1 MQAGSY
7 FKSDVQAVVS
17 RVLVNGVER
26 DHSSWSVDR
35 ELSGDLPAQVA
46 AVSGVM
52 QATGSVVWAEV
63 STVTEKPTNPWNS
76 GSGWVPKRGD
86 RVEIYAGDEDTE
98 WKQFTGLIDKTTGSV
113 GGGFQSTLIDDYDNL
128 SVPVTHEPL
137 TNIMPPSTPGGEF
150 RGVGLVH
157 TFYVDLAMRRGGFF
171 ATPSRE
177 ANPVVYVP
185 GQGGVWP
192 HFGRLSTSDTPSG
205 ASCPSNNFAPWGFA
219 VGDFRSI
226 YTVPSP
232 KNMSAPVQL
241 SFMVAPSHDGTYYT
255 HVNYGSSYVRLSI
268 DSAWLVSAVVNSVT
282 IASFTLS
289 GKGGADGRVV
299 ELLVKDSV
307 FTLRSSNGQSASAY
321 STFTGSTLMA
331 SVRLDGDVDSRV
343 AGMQVSHP
351 DVSSQEFASV
361 NFVPSARIS
370 TANTSF
376 MGVPK
381 VIPAIDGVP
390 AHDLLQEIGDASLS
404 AAWIDE
410 LGVLQWWPALA
421 IRAKNVYQTMTT
433 LDDVFDMDWEDS
445 ILGSRSSVTV
455 KYQDPALRISKLQN
469 IELAVGSGET
479 LGSGD
484 VSENF
489 FAPEADVVWIMPDYV
504 QANTGPGKWG
514 LYNAKN
520 GTLAGMY
527 FTQDG
532 DEIATEYSVSI
543 NNEKLGVTGAMK
555 MTHTAG
561 TFPAGVEAQLSTSPA
576 DPVLKVQNRDKPLPR
591 VAGHA
596 LAEYM
601 DREYVSTAPG
611 GIGTALVHETG
622 KWIPSNIVSN
632 IADFLAS
639 ETAVPKPVITGL
651 NVVFDPRRQLCD
663 VAEIR
668 SDKLLG
674 VTLRVLVVGVSN
686 SFDSSGATQSLSVRV
701 IEVVNNSM
709 TYAQYNNLLT
719 QSTLTYAQWQA
730 LGPIPQTYGQFN
742 DSL

>member
-52 QATGSVVWAEV
+52 QATGSVVWEEV
-63 STVTEKPTNPWNS
+63 STVTEKPTNPWDS

-86 RVEIYAGDEDTE
+86 RVEIYAGDEVTE

-128 SVPVTHEPL
+128 SAPVTHEPL
-137 TNIMPPSTPGGEF
+137 TNVMPPSTPGGEF

-171 ATPSRE
+171 TTPGRE

-192 HFGRLSTSDTPSG
+192 HFGNLSTSSTISG
-205 ASCPSNNFAPWGFA
+205 ASYPSNNFAPWGFA

-232 KNMSAPVQL
+232 KSMSVPVQL
-241 SFMVAPSHDGTYYT
+241 SLMVAPSHNGTYYT
-255 HVNYGSSYVRLSI
+255 QVNYGSSYVRLSI

-299 ELLVKDSV
+299 ELFVKDSV
-307 FTLRSSNGQSASAY
+307 FTIRSSNGQNASAY
-321 STFTGSTLMA
+321 STFTGSTLMS
-331 SVRLDGDVDSRV
+331 SVRLDGDVNSRV
-343 AGMQVSHP
+343 AGLQVSHP
-351 DVSSQEFASV
+351 ELSSQEFASV
-361 NFVPSARIS
+361 NFVPTARIN
-370 TANTSF
+370 TADTTF

-390 AHDLLQEIGDASLS
+390 AHDLMQEIGDASLS

-410 LGVLQWWPALA
+410 LGVLQWWPALSL
-421 IRAKNVYQTMTT
+421 RGRTPNSTLTT
-433 LDDVFDMDWEDS
+433 LNDIFDLAWEDS
-445 ILGSRSSVTV
+445 LLGSRSSVTV
-455 KYQDPALRISKLQN
+455 KYEESALKISKWQN
-469 IELAVGSGET
+469 VQLAVGSGGT
-479 LGSGD
+479 LS
-484 VSENF
+484 SEDSS
-489 FAPEADVVWIMPDYV
+489 EDVVTTPDDEVWVGVDVTPTILRTNNWSAYNRPQGTYV
-504 QANTGPGKWG
+504 GGYFSSNGLTFSETG
-514 LYNAKN
+514 LTYNASFSKVAL
-520 GTLAGMY
+520 TSYKMV
-527 FTQDG
+527 Q
-532 DEIATEYSVSI
+532 SV
-543 NNEKLGVTGAMK
+543 GVLPTDVDFNMN
-555 MTHTAG
+555 
-561 TFPAGVEAQLSTSPA
+561 TSPSA
-576 DPVLKVQNRDKPLPR
+576 ASLWGNQRNKPLFDIR
-591 VAGHA
+591 GHSKTKYT
-596 LAEYM
+596 E
-601 DREYVSTAPG
+601 REYTSTVPG
-611 GIGTALVHETG
+611 GVGPALVHETG
-622 KWIPSNIVSN
+622 KWIPSDIISR

-639 ETAVPKPVITGL
+639 ETAMPKPVITGL
-651 NVVFDPRRQLCD
+651 NVVFDPRRQLGD

-668 SDKLLG
+668 SDKFLG
-674 VTLRVLVVGVSN
+674 VSLRVLIVGVSN

-701 IEVVNNSM
+701 IEVINNSM

-730 LGPIPQTYGQFN
+730 LGPIPQTYRQFN